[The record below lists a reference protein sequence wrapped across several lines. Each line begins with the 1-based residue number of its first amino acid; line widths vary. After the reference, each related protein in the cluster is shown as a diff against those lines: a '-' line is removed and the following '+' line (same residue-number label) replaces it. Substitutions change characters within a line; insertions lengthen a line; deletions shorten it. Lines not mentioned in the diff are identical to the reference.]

1 MDETPG
7 KIPGTEPP
15 VSSLS
20 KAYAWVTAGPA
31 AILIPLLWI
40 GALVL
45 LVLYLPSFPDGQSS
59 DITPAG
65 APALKTET
73 ATAKLFALPGLSRV
87 AVVQR
92 DPSGLSQSAMAQT
105 VTAATD
111 IDRKITPAPPGL
123 LGALPIVNVAPAFRN
138 TGEHGTT
145 AITYLY
151 FDPTLPWSTQDQLAH
166 QYAARYLTDPGA
178 SVVGVTGSIPARLE
192 QIDRIAAALP
202 YVEIATVVL
211 VALIIGLAFGSFLA
225 PLVTLFT
232 AGLAYEVALRIVAWL
247 GGRMGA
253 SPPPELE
260 PIIVVLLFGIV
271 TDYAI
276 FYLTGMRR
284 ELAGGARRGPA
295 ARRTTAQYTPLIVA
309 AGLMV
314 AAGTAA
320 LTVASQQFFRDFG
333 PGMAI
338 TVLLGLIVAVTLLP
352 ALLSIFG
359 RALFW
364 PRGVAE
370 APAQVSPESVDAAP
384 LRAGTSGGPAP
395 SRSFAR
401 RLSHLTTHR
410 AFALVSVVV
419 CVALLLAAA
428 SGLRRTHL
436 GLDFISSLP
445 AGSEVRRAADAAA
458 AGFWPGVLS
467 PTEVLV
473 QRPGVGSAPGAV
485 QLEQSLRGR
494 RGVAGVL
501 GPLEQ
506 QAVPGVDFAVAPG
519 GGAVRYLVVFRSD
532 PLGSAGIAD
541 YDALTGAMPGL
552 LARSGLSGASA
563 QYGGD
568 TALAAFTVQKTVGDL
583 GRVAIVVAIVDLLL
597 MMIFLRALVAPFY
610 LLAAS
615 VLALAAALGV
625 TTYLFGV
632 VLGNE
637 DIAYYVPFAASVLL
651 VSLGSDYSIF
661 LVGRIWQERRA
672 RPLRSA
678 IETAVPSARHAISVA
693 ALTLALSFSL
703 LAIVSLGAF
712 RQLAFLLAVGVLIDS
727 FVVRSLLV
735 PALVALFGRTH
746 VEETGAA
753 LGSVSS
759 GAVGATGTEP
769 ATARVPDEGD
779 SKEKHQEAA

>member
-20 KAYAWVTAGPA
+20 KAYTWVTAGPA

-45 LVLYLPSFPDGQSS
+45 LVLYLPSFPGGQSS
-59 DITPAG
+59 DITPSG

-284 ELAGGARRGPA
+284 ELAGDARRGPA

-753 LGSVSS
+753 LGSVSL

>member
-1 MDETPG
+1 MDEPH
-7 KIPGTEPP
+7 
-15 VSSLS
+15 VSPLS
-20 KAYAWVTAGPA
+20 RAYAWATAGPVA
-31 AILIPLLWI
+31 FLIPLLWI
-40 GALVL
+40 AALVL
-45 LVLYLPSFPDGQSS
+45 LVLYLPSFPEGQSS
-59 DITPAG
+59 DITPSG
-65 APALKTET
+65 APALKTEI
-73 ATAKLFALPGLSRV
+73 ATARLFALPALSRV

-92 DPSGLSQSAMAQT
+92 DPAGLSQDAVAQT
-105 VTAATD
+105 ITAATD
-111 IDRKITPAPPGL
+111 MDRKVTPAPPGL
-123 LGALPIVNVAPAFRN
+123 LGALPVVNVRPAFPN

-151 FDPTLPWSTQDQLAH
+151 FDPATPWPTQQQLAH
-166 QYAARYLTDPGA
+166 EYAARYLTDPGA
-178 SVVGVTGSIPARLE
+178 LVVGVTGSIPARLE
-192 QIDRIAAALP
+192 QVDHIAAALP
-202 YVEIATVVL
+202 YVELATVVL
-211 VALIIGLAFGSFLA
+211 VALIIGLAFGSLLA
-225 PLVTLFT
+225 PLIALFT

-247 GGRMGA
+247 GGRIGA

-284 ELAGGARRGPA
+284 ELAGDARRGPA
-295 ARRTTAQYTPLIVA
+295 ARRATAQYTPLIIA

-320 LTVASQQFFRDFG
+320 LTVASQRFFRDFG

-338 TVLLGLIVAVTLLP
+338 TVLLGLLVAVTLLP

-364 PRGVAE
+364 PRGVPE
-370 APAQVSPESVDAAP
+370 APAVAAP
-384 LRAGTSGGPAP
+384 TKVADAGPGRGGNDGPAP
-395 SRSFAR
+395 SPSLGR

-410 AFALVSVVV
+410 AFALVIVVA
-419 CVALLLAAA
+419 CVALLLVAAG
-428 SGLRRTHL
+428 GLRRTRL

-445 AGSEVRRAADAAA
+445 AGSEVRRAAAAAA

-473 QRPGVGSAPGAV
+473 QRPGVGSAPGAGR
-485 QLEQSLRGR
+485 LEQSLRGQ
-494 RGVAGVL
+494 RGVAGVV

-506 QAVPGVDFAVAPG
+506 QAAPGLDVAVAPG
-519 GGAVRYLVVFRSD
+519 GDAVRYLVVFRSD

-541 YDALTGAMPGL
+541 YNALTKAMPGL
-552 LARSGLSGASA
+552 LARAGLSGASA

-568 TALAAFTVQKTVGDL
+568 TSLAAFTVQKTVGDL
-583 GRVAIVVAIVDLLL
+583 GRIAIVVALVDLVL

-615 VLALAAALGV
+615 MLALAAALGI
-625 TTYLFGV
+625 TTYLFQV
-632 VLGNE
+632 VLGAE
-637 DIAYYVPFAASVLL
+637 DLAYYVPFAASVLL

-678 IETAVPSARHAISVA
+678 IETAVPSARRAISVA

-727 FVVRSLLV
+727 FVVRS
-735 PALVALFGRTH
+735 VARAGAGGPLRAHASGGDGRRSRR
-746 VEETGAA
+746 GRA
-753 LGSVSS
+753 G
-759 GAVGATGTEP
+759 
-769 ATARVPDEGD
+769 
-779 SKEKHQEAA
+779 

>member
-1 MDETPG
+1 M
-7 KIPGTEPP
+7 
-15 VSSLS
+15 
-20 KAYAWVTAGPA
+20 
-31 AILIPLLWI
+31 
-40 GALVL
+40 
-45 LVLYLPSFPDGQSS
+45 
-59 DITPAG
+59 
-65 APALKTET
+65 
-73 ATAKLFALPGLSRV
+73 
-87 AVVQR
+87 VQR
-92 DPSGLSQSAMAQT
+92 NPAGLSQSAVAQT
-105 VTAATD
+105 VTAATN

-123 LGALPIVNVAPAFRN
+123 LGALPVVNVPPAFQN

-151 FDPTLPWSTQDQLAH
+151 FDPTLPWPTQEQLAH
-166 QYAARYLTDPGA
+166 EYAARYLTDPGA

-192 QIDRIAAALP
+192 QVDRIAAALP

-225 PLVTLFT
+225 PLIALFT

-247 GGRMGA
+247 GGRIGA

-284 ELAGGARRGPA
+284 ELAGDARRGPA

-320 LTVASQQFFRDFG
+320 LTVASQRFFRDFG

-338 TVLLGLIVAVTLLP
+338 TVLLGLLVAVTLLP

-364 PRGVAE
+364 PRGVPE
-370 APAQVSPESVDAAP
+370 APAEVPRESTDAAP
-384 LRAGTSGGPAP
+384 DAGASGEPAP
-395 SRSFAR
+395 SPSFGR

-410 AFALVSVVV
+410 AFALVIVVV
-419 CVALLLAAA
+419 CVALLLTAA
-428 SGLRRTHL
+428 SGLRRTRL

-473 QRPGVGSAPGAV
+473 QRPGIGSAPGAA
-485 QLEQSLRGR
+485 QLEQSLRGQP
-494 RGVAGVL
+494 GVAGVL

-541 YDALTGAMPGL
+541 YNSLTGAMPGL
-552 LARSGLSGASA
+552 LARTGLSGASA

-583 GRVAIVVAIVDLLL
+583 GRIAVVVAVVDLLL

-610 LLAAS
+610 LLGAS
-615 VLALAAALGV
+615 VLALAAALGI
-625 TTYLFGV
+625 TTYLFQV
-632 VLGNE
+632 VLGGE

-678 IETAVPSARHAISVA
+678 IETAVPSARRAISVA

-746 VEETGAA
+746 VEETDEGSGAA
-753 LGSVSS
+753 APEAPSAPAPPRRRGGPAGGGLTRMPGS
-759 GAVGATGTEP
+759 ATPDSNLWAPQQWP
-769 ATARVPDEGD
+769 AGYQA
-779 SKEKHQEAA
+779 